1 MKEGPTSTN
10 KSRSDKSRREIL
22 KTGLLAAGI
31 LAFPGTQ
38 PSSASTSVDET
49 PDPLRG
55 LKLGITSY
63 SVRKM
68 NLDDAIKA
76 TVRLGVRYISL
87 KDFHLPLK
95 STSDQRREVSRKI
108 KEAGLV
114 LMGCGVIYM
123 KNDESEIEN
132 AFEYARDAGIPTM
145 VASPDPAAMG
155 IVDKMVKKYGTR
167 VAIHNHGPED
177 KQYPTPDSVRKA
189 IEGYDSRIGL
199 CIDIGHTT
207 RSGLNAAAEIRK
219 HAPRLYEIHFKD
231 VDRPVAGGKTVEAGR
246 GVIDIPAV
254 LRALRDIGFQGNV
267 ALEFEKDAD
276 DPLTGMAESIGYAR
290 GVLRM
295 L

>member
-1 MKEGPTSTN
+1 MADPPA
-10 KSRSDKSRREIL
+10 SDKSGSSNTRRQIL
-22 KTGLLAAGI
+22 KAGLVMAGLI
-31 LAFPGTQ
+31 ASPRSSRALAFV
-38 PSSASTSVDET
+38 SADE
-49 PDPLRG
+49 PADPLRG

-68 NLDDAIKA
+68 SLDDAIKA
-76 TVRLGVRYISL
+76 TNRLGVRYISL

-95 STSDQRREVSRKI
+95 STPDQRREVARKI
-108 KEAGLV
+108 KDAGLV
-114 LMGCGVIYM
+114 LMGCGVVYM
-123 KNDESEIEN
+123 KNDEVEIEN
-132 AFEYARDAGIPTM
+132 AFEYARDAGIPTI
-145 VASPDPAAMG
+145 VASPDPGSMG
-155 IVDKMVKKYGTR
+155 IVEKMVKKYGIR

-189 IEGYDSRIGL
+189 IEGYDNRIGL

-207 RSGLNAAAEIRK
+207 RSGLNPAEEIRK
-219 HAPRLYEIHFKD
+219 HAARLYEIHFKD
-231 VDRPVAGGKTVEAGR
+231 VDRAVAGGSTVEAGR

-254 LRALRDIGFQGNV
+254 LRALREIRFQGNV

-276 DPLTGMAESIGYAR
+276 DPLPGMAESVGYAR